1 MKHFIKTVAAASI
14 LASAGLFAASAQQS
28 EEFTF
33 AVNRAEL
40 TSPSA
45 VRVAYQRLS
54 VEAERYCGSLLL
66 QSDTEMAYCRADVV
80 EHVISAVSHDGLQ
93 ALHVERTREARYVA
107 DRG

>member
-1 MKHFIKTVAAASI
+1 MKHFIKTVAAASV

-33 AVNRAEL
+33 AVDRAEL
-40 TSPSA
+40 TSQSA
-45 VRVAYQRLS
+45 VRVAYQRLNA
-54 VEAERYCGSLLL
+54 EAERYCGALPL

-80 EHVISAVSHDGLQ
+80 DHVISAVSHEGLQ